1 LSQLP
6 VVSELVQQLLVQAE
20 NLAQQKKPSAVVE
33 HFLAMSQVLRPF
45 ESKPLPVE
53 SDVDKDALWNLSRR
67 QVGCVCDVCTHA
79 CMYARARAYDGT
91 AATAATQMVDLASS

>member
-1 LSQLP
+1 MRDKDLSQLP

-53 SDVDKDALWNLSRR
+53 SDVDKDALWNLSRK
-67 QVGCVCDVCTHA
+67 QVRCV
-79 CMYARARAYDGT
+79 
-91 AATAATQMVDLASS
+91 